1 MTEAGMENE
10 QIRQSEQIQHPEK
23 MQKSE
28 QMQHS
33 EQLQQPKLMPQS
45 DQSQQPKLM
54 PQSDQLQQPKLM
66 PQSEQSQQPK
76 QVPLSEQHVITCGG
90 NSVNDDRGSS
100 CCDKS
105 CAECERH
112 KHRSKEE
119 YRSLT
124 NRLNRIEGQIRGI
137 RQMVDNE
144 RYCVDI
150 LTQVSAVQSALNA
163 FNRELLT
170 RHIKSCVTEDIR
182 GGNEAAVDELCA
194 TLQKLM
200 K

>member
-1 MTEAGMENE
+1 MTNPPSCAILYIPYMGIFEIYGGFHMENE
-10 QIRQSEQIQHPEK
+10 QAQQSEQ
-23 MQKSE
+23 
-28 QMQHS
+28 
-33 EQLQQPKLMPQS
+33 QLTS
-45 DQSQQPKLM
+45 
-54 PQSDQLQQPKLM
+54 
-66 PQSEQSQQPK
+66 
-76 QVPLSEQHVITCGG
+76 CGR
-90 NSVNDDRGSS
+90 NCGS
-100 CCDKS
+100 KS
-105 CAECERH
+105 CADCERH

-119 YRSLT
+119 YRSLI

-137 RQMVDNE
+137 LKMVDDE

-170 RHIKSCVTEDIR
+170 SHIKSCVTEDIR
-182 GGNEAAVDELCA
+182 SGNEAAVDELCA